1 MFLTRFELNPR
12 RRGARK
18 LLGSPHAMH
27 AAVETAFPNLAGIN
41 DGPLGELPQPGP
53 PTPAAPATS
62 VAEPHEDTRLLWR
75 VDEIDHQAIL
85 YILSPHEPDCTHLV
99 EQAGWPS
106 LPHWDTRSYTPLLD
120 RLTSGQLWAFRLTAN
135 PTKSTR
141 IGDKTRS
148 QRVGHVTATQ
158 QRDWFLKRAPG
169 WGFHVP
175 PTANGDPA
183 VLVSGRRVRTFW
195 RGNTRAEITTAVF
208 DGRLV
213 VDDPQTFRR
222 ALVRGLG
229 PAKGYGCGLLTL
241 ARPREAP

>member
-1 MFLTRFELNPR
+1 MFLTRFELNPA

-18 LLGSPHAMH
+18 LLGSPHALH
-27 AAVETAFPNLAGIN
+27 AAVETAFPHRAGIN
-41 DGPLGELPQPGP
+41 DGPLGELPPPGP
-53 PTPAAPATS
+53 PTPAAS
-62 VAEPHEDTRLLWR
+62 VAERPEDRRLLWR
-75 VDEIDHQAIL
+75 VDEIDHQATL
-85 YILSPHEPDCTHLV
+85 YILSPDEPDCTHLA
-99 EQAGWPS
+99 EQAGWPRR
-106 LPHWDTRSYTPLLD
+106 PHWDTRRYTPLLD
-120 RLTSGQLWAFRLTAN
+120 RLAPGQLWAFRLTAN

-148 QRVGHVTATQ
+148 QRVGHVTAPQ

-175 PTANGDPA
+175 STTGGDPA
-183 VLVSGRRVRTFW
+183 VLVTGRRVRAFR
-195 RGNTRAEITTAVF
+195 RGNTRAEISTAVF

-213 VDDPQTFRR
+213 VDDPETFRR

-241 ARPREAP
+241 ARPRQAS